1 MSNIYLHLLS
11 RICKISISQSKSMY
25 TYTTNTTNTNTQYR
39 HIDAVH
45 VLRARLRRKHTQ
57 NPCPATHCCREKK
70 ATPPAYTCT
79 YVPPRGWLQQRFQI
93 TGTSMCITNMKK
105 NINQYVSTWATP
117 CHRVE
122 SFLFYPG
129 PSPSMHNTPPR
140 TRARAGGQTRGSG
153 GRDGVGRLCPCQKR
167 IHHDSVAKNEFSLQ
181 SSAPTPPHPAPC
193 TRPTSRA
200 GVRPDMRS
208 VVRGRGGGGGGGPNR
223 GGVGGGME

>member
-1 MSNIYLHLLS
+1 MYIYIYVYIYIYYTHTDAHTHKYIYISYIYIFFVYMSNIYLHLLS

-129 PSPSMHNTPPR
+129 PSPRMHNTPPR
-140 TRARAGGQTRGSG
+140 TRARAGGGAGGQTRGEWG
-153 GRDGVGRLCPCQKR
+153 AGW
-167 IHHDSVAKNEFSLQ
+167 
-181 SSAPTPPHPAPC
+181 
-193 TRPTSRA
+193 SRA
-200 GVRPDMRS
+200 PQSMPEKDS
-208 VVRGRGGGGGGGPNR
+208 S
-223 GGVGGGME
+223 